1 MNLKNRVKRLE
12 KNVRKANIGTI
23 NENYFQMVYMG
34 DPDYEKRIEQLN
46 KDWMAKYG
54 SLYELRIETH
64 NIPDP
69 DPIDMDFYKAE
80 D

>member
-1 MNLKNRVKRLE
+1 MKRLE

-23 NENYFQMVYMG
+23 NENYFQMIYMG
-34 DPDYEKRIEQLN
+34 DPDYEKRIEQLK

-54 SLYELRIETH
+54 SLDELRIVTH

-69 DPIDMDFYKAE
+69 DPLDKEFYDKIAKL